1 MLEAIALAFALAMD
15 ATAVAATRGMSPGRP
30 RDAVILPLLFGAA
43 QALMTAL
50 GWLTGDWGGE
60 YFKDWD
66 HWIAFALL
74 AGMGVKMILDSRL
87 GKPQPAKT
95 GAMLYLA
102 LALATSIDAMAA
114 GMALPLLP
122 VNPWLVV
129 AIVGGV
135 TAVCCLAGFF
145 IGRAVG
151 DRFGRRLGAVA
162 GLILIALG
170 IRVLVEHLR

>member
-1 MLEAIALAFALAMD
+1 MIEAIALAFALAMD
-15 ATAVAATRGMSPGRP
+15 ATAVSATRGMSPGLA

-43 QALMTAL
+43 QAAMTAL

-60 YFKDWD
+60 YFEQWD

-74 AGMGVKMILDSRL
+74 VGMGVKMILDSRL
-87 GKPQPAKT
+87 GKPPPSKT
-95 GAMLYLA
+95 GVMLYLA

-114 GMALPLLP
+114 GIAVPLLP
-122 VNPWLVV
+122 VNPWMVI

-135 TAVCCLAGFF
+135 TAVCCLAGFLV
-145 IGRAVG
+145 GRAIG
-151 DRFGRRLGAVA
+151 DRFGRRLNAVA
-162 GLILIALG
+162 GLILIAIG